1 MGKNTENTILKKL
14 KNDLILK
21 HSSNML
27 KFWLLPSG
35 FDLTRL
41 WSQSGYICF
50 RCYLHELKGIKNK
63 YRSNSSLRKYT
74 NQCYHQYKHIHSLLD
89 EITLKSVSAEG
100 DYPETFDEI
109 TALRL
114 SSGSMLFLE
123 EKFEKLFHLFDNIIA
138 PNSTVSWLLS
148 G

>member
-27 KFWLLPSG
+27 KFWLLPPG

-41 WSQSGYICF
+41 WSQSGYIYF
-50 RCYLHELKGIKNK
+50 RCYLHQLKGIKNTDQTAP
-63 YRSNSSLRKYT
+63 SENTPISVTINT
-74 NQCYHQYKHIHSLLD
+74 NIHSLLD

-100 DYPETFDEI
+100 DYLETFDEI
-109 TALRL
+109 TDLGL
-114 SSGSMLFLE
+114 SSGSMLFLQ